1 MLSGQI
7 GATGR
12 KMNNEKF
19 KKINISIPSDLYR
32 WIKEKQEDLKKLYP
46 LGRFD
51 VSPIIADC
59 IRAKKESEEGKAK
72 PVAGVVIRP
81 ASANFVSGRSIPAR
95 KTSRKAG

>member
-1 MLSGQI
+1 
-7 GATGR
+7 
-12 KMNNEKF
+12 MNNEKF

-59 IRAKKESEEGKAK
+59 IRAKKESEEGKAQ
-72 PVAGVVIRP
+72 PVVGAVIRP
-81 ASANFVSGRSIPAR
+81 ASESSVSGRSIPAR